1 MTATPSITTH
11 SDNTP
16 VAVDVY
22 LAEYTER
29 IPGLYLQP
37 GWIASVSLPHTKTVT
52 YGDVKSLLYNN
63 TELEVSLYL
72 TEFTKRGLVHAS
84 NFSTLRLC
92 NLTCLWPTAL
102 NFGGSTVLSL
112 HL

>member
-1 MTATPSITTH
+1 MLSSIDQDKLYIHTDIIGSPCSVSATPSITTH

-37 GWIASVSLPHTKTVT
+37 GWIASVSLPHTKTIT

-63 TELEVSLYL
+63 TELEVSLY
-72 TEFTKRGLVHAS
+72 KLV
-84 NFSTLRLC
+84 NVTI
-92 NLTCLWPTAL
+92 P
-102 NFGGSTVLSL
+102 VYLSYR
-112 HL
+112 